1 MKTLFDTPL
10 APQFAEKHHPQPNTQ
25 WLRLPVAGL
34 AAVISCLF
42 FILPAGAQPPTLND
56 LRGGGAF
63 DTVDIAGFLMRIDDL
78 ATLES
83 ANILRFNKQTKRFGF
98 TPPIRSERALKR
110 ALQQTPLKDQRTV
123 LELYRAAKVSLP
135 NGVGHTLTVP
145 SAYGPAAFV
154 TQDSRPALSV
164 SFGGVSRVPYTN
176 KPDGGIGIG
185 LSFGNAFDTVGVSLG
200 VSLNDLSNLGDT
212 ERMSFG
218 FAISRYLTDG
228 LSVAVGG
235 ENLLVQKT
243 DGQSSF
249 YAVASLAFDA
259 DRSVMP
265 FDGVLTFGAG
275 TGRFAEKTPRDI
287 AEGHGSSGTI
297 LFGALAIELSDH
309 TNLIADWNGRNL
321 TVGAAFRI
329 PRTGVSL
336 KLGLRD
342 LTGNSGDGPRV
353 TGSIGFTLARF

>member
-1 MKTLFDTPL
+1 MKTILHKPLSPQITGQSQRQRSWSGLFIVCLYTVVSL
-10 APQFAEKHHPQPNTQ
+10 
-25 WLRLPVAGL
+25 L
-34 AAVISCLF
+34 ISS
-42 FILPAGAQPPTLND
+42 PSANAQSPSLND

-63 DTVDIAGFLMRIDDL
+63 DTVDIAGFLVRIDDL
-78 ATLES
+78 ARLDA
-83 ANILRFNKQTKRFGF
+83 ANILRFNPQTKRFGF
-98 TPPIRSERALKR
+98 TKPIQSERALKR
-110 ALQQTPLKDQRTV
+110 TLHQTPLQDQRTV
-123 LELYRAAKVSLP
+123 LELYRAAKVALP

-164 SFGGVSRVPYTN
+164 SFGGVSRVPYTH
-176 KPDGGIGIG
+176 KPDGGIGFG
-185 LSFGNAFDTVGVSLG
+185 LTFGNAFETVGVSLG
-200 VSLNDLSNLGDT
+200 VSLNDLSDLGKTD
-212 ERMSFG
+212 RMSLG
-218 FAISRYLTDG
+218 FAFSRYLTDG

-265 FDGVLTFGAG
+265 FDGVFTLGAG

-287 AEGHGSSGTI
+287 AEGHGASGTI
-297 LFGALAIELSDH
+297 LFGALAVELSDH

-321 TVGAAFRI
+321 SVGAAFRI

-336 KLGLRD
+336 RLGLRD
-342 LTGNSGDGPRV
+342 LTGHSGDGPRV
-353 TGSIGFTLARF
+353 TGSIGFTLVQF

>member
-1 MKTLFDTPL
+1 MKTFLNTRPS
-10 APQFAEKHHPQPNTQ
+10 PHITGKPHPRT
-25 WLRLPVAGL
+25 LRSRLIGACLPAIIG
-34 AAVISCLF
+34 CLF
-42 FILPAGAQPPTLND
+42 SPAPACAQPTTLNE

-63 DTVDIAGFLMRIDDL
+63 DTVDIAGFLVRIDDL
-78 ATLES
+78 ATLHA
-83 ANILRFNKQTKRFGF
+83 ANILRLNDQTKRFGF
-98 TPPIRSERALKR
+98 TKHIGSERALKR
-110 ALQQTPLKDQRTV
+110 ALRQTSLQDQRTV
-123 LELYRAAKVSLP
+123 LELYRAAKVPLP
-135 NGVGHTLTVP
+135 NGASHTLTVP

-154 TQDSRPALSV
+154 TQNSRPALSV

-176 KPDGGIGIG
+176 KPDGGIGLG
-185 LSFGNAFDTVGVSLG
+185 LSFGNAFDTLGVSIG
-200 VSLNDLSNLGDT
+200 VSLNDLSDLGNTD
-212 ERMSFG
+212 RMSFG
-218 FAISRYLTDG
+218 FALSRYLTDG
-228 LSVAVGG
+228 LSVAIGG
-235 ENLLVQKT
+235 ENLFVQKT

-259 DRSVMP
+259 DSSSMP

-287 AEGHGSSGTI
+287 AQGHGVNGTT
-297 LFGALAIELSDH
+297 LFGALAIELNDH

-336 KLGLRD
+336 RFGVRD
-342 LTGNSGDGPRV
+342 LTGNSGDGPRL